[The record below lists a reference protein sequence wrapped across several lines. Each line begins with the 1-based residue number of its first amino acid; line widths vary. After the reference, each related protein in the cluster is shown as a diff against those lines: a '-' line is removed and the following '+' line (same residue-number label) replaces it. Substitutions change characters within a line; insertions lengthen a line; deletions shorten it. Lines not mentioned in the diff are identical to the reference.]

1 MNNNYLIEKYKD
13 SLNELE
19 IKALTIAETNLE
31 SSFCIEK
38 SIGFLKFIKELE
50 QKELEQKESDMN
62 KADDIANGVKMEK
75 LGFTGK
81 KINDNVVLS

>member
-38 SIGFLKFIKELE
+38 SIGFLEFLKKEVG
-50 QKELEQKESDMN
+50 S
-62 KADDIANGVKMEK
+62 
-75 LGFTGK
+75 
-81 KINDNVVLS
+81 

>member
-38 SIGFLKFIKELE
+38 SIGFLEFVKELE
-50 QKELEQKESDMN
+50 KEESDMN
-62 KADDIANGVKMEK
+62 KADEIANGVKMEK
-75 LGFTGK
+75 LGFTGRK
-81 KINDNVVLS
+81 KYEKN

>member
-19 IKALTIAETNLE
+19 LKALTIAEKNLE

-38 SIGFLKFIKELE
+38 SIGFLEFVKELE
-50 QKELEQKESDMN
+50 RKESDMN
-62 KADDIANGVKMEK
+62 KADEIANGVKMEK
-75 LGFTGK
+75 LGFSGE